1 MTPDQSYLI
10 PGFHGVREALNKKEI
25 KIQGLWIAQGQKS
38 VRTKEIIAIARERN
52 ISISL
57 KKSAELSRLLP
68 DVAHQGIVALAGGF
82 SYVDLDHIIDI
93 TLKAHDKALLIAVD
107 HITDEG
113 NLGSLI
119 RTAAFFGTHGMIIPK
134 NRSARVSSRV
144 LKRSSGAC
152 VYLPITR
159 VVNLGRTLDLLK
171 NRGFWVIGASGE
183 GPEPIYRFDWDRDL
197 VLVLGNEQRGLSQSV
212 RKRCDQVVGIPSLG
226 PLESLNVAVAGGV
239 ILSEIIRQREAL

>member
-1 MTPDQSYLI
+1 M
-10 PGFHGVREALNKKEI
+10 NKEEI
-25 KIQGLWIAQGQKS
+25 KIQELWITQGQQS
-38 VRTKEIIAIARERN
+38 VRTKEIIAIAKERK
-52 ISISL
+52 ISVSL
-57 KKSAELSRLLP
+57 KKSSELSRLLP
-68 DVAHQGIVALAGGF
+68 DIAHQGIVALAEGF
-82 SYVDLDHIIDI
+82 SYIDFDRIIDI
-93 TLKAHDKALLIAVD
+93 TSNAQDKGLLIAVD

-113 NLGSLI
+113 NLGSLM

-134 NRSARVSSRV
+134 KRSATVSSRV

-152 VYLPITR
+152 VHLPITR

-171 NRGFWVIGASGE
+171 NRGFWVIGASSE
-183 GPEPIYRFDWDRDL
+183 GSENIYRFDWDRDL
-197 VLVLGNEQRGLSQSV
+197 ILVLGNEQRGLSQSV